1 MYFDKRKMIILLKN
15 KVLLSEVIDSSKCYV
30 LTYFF
35 GNSSFYPYNVFNF
48 NTITPITSLLKSH
61 FK

>member
-1 MYFDKRKMIILLKN
+1 MYFDKRKMIILLKH
-15 KVLLSEVIDSSKCYV
+15 KILLSEGIDSLKCYV

-35 GNSSFYPYNVFNF
+35 SNSSFYPYNVFKF
-48 NTITPITSLLKSH
+48 NTITSLTSLLKSH